1 MSAPGKVLS
10 DPDWGCEY
18 WEVSNLA
25 EGSLRVCQ
33 VSVGNVEALAT
44 SIVSAVV
51 DKSWMADLDSL
62 TRKGYEAAVS
72 LTTPLLVSLISS
84 VATSGSL
91 TEEFGE
97 IMVST
102 GSSRA
107 LSTIYG
113 HVALPISELWKPK
126 KRNNE
131 GFDFHTVCP
140 MELVNF
146 GEAKYSG
153 SSSPHGVAIA
163 QISRFL
169 KSKKHLMDVHYL
181 GTLCSPASMGRL
193 DLDEYGVVAAFSLNG
208 IDHGVILGNAAS
220 AAKKLATSHK
230 VEQVLL
236 VGVAYD
242 AK

>member
-1 MSAPGKVLS
+1 MSAPGEMLS
-10 DPDWGCEY
+10 DPTWGCEY
-18 WEVSNLA
+18 WEVSGLGDSN
-25 EGSLRVCQ
+25 LRVCQ
-33 VSVGNVEALAT
+33 VNVANIEALAA
-44 SIVSAVV
+44 SIVSTVI
-51 DKSWMADLDSL
+51 DNSWMADLDSL

-72 LTTPLLVSLISS
+72 LTAPLLVALVND
-84 VATSGSL
+84 VASSGSL
-91 TEEFGE
+91 TEDFGE
-97 IMVST
+97 IMVSV

-113 HVALPISELWKPK
+113 HVSLPISELWKPK

-153 SSSPHGVAIA
+153 YSSPHGMAIS
-163 QISRFL
+163 QICGFL
-169 KSKKHLMDVHYL
+169 KNKKHLMDVHYL
-181 GTLCSPASMGRL
+181 GTLCSPASMSRL
-193 DLDEYGVVAAFSLNG
+193 DLDEFGIIAAFSLNG
-208 IDHGVILGNAAS
+208 INPGVILSNAAK
-220 AAKKLATSHK
+220 AAKKLATSHE

-236 VGVAYD
+236 VGVTHV